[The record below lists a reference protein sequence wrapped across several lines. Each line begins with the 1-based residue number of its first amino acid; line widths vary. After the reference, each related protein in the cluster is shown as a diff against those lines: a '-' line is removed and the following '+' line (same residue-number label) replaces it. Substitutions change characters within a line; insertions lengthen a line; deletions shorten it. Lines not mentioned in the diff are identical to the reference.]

1 MQETDQSVVT
11 IEGDWQRLFAP
22 SAVGLLEPR
31 LATSLKAARWFG
43 GKARTIASTRVQDT
57 IALRLDAQ
65 AVVMLFV
72 DVSYADGGRDRYAMP
87 VTAAFDEEARAIEQE
102 SGHAVICSILVT
114 GGGDRRGLLYDALFS
129 PDCAAALLRAIG
141 KGMRF
146 PGNAGTLV
154 ASPTGAFAEAV
165 PDPSGL
171 TPSVMKGEQS
181 NTSVKF
187 NRRAI
192 LKLYR
197 RFEGGM
203 NPDLEIGR
211 ALTARKFPYIPSLLG
226 AVEWERSAGEP
237 ATVAIVQAFVEN
249 QGDAWQYTLGQ
260 LEQELSRLPPGRGKA
275 FPARKGGA
283 PAPGTYAGSAATLGR
298 RTGELHLALSH
309 CTEDPAFRPEPC
321 TGLYWDSLRER
332 MQQSI
337 RSALALLR
345 QRLTDLGED
354 DRRRADQVL
363 ASESLLLG
371 RVGSLATLNPTA
383 SRMRCHGDYHLGQ
396 VLYTGR
402 DFVIIDFEG
411 EPARPLAE
419 RRAKHVPIVDVAGMI
434 RSFHY
439 AAYVALQREQKR
451 RPGGDLPSG
460 LEAYLV
466 GWYEAARSAFLAG
479 YAAVADKA
487 AFWPPTDEERD
498 LLLDAH
504 LIEKALYELG
514 YELNNRPSW
523 VGVPLRGILQLV
535 ESKLADESR

>member
-1 MQETDQSVVT
+1 MQETDQTVVT

-22 SAVGLLEPR
+22 SAVGLLEPH
-31 LATSLKAARWFG
+31 LAASLKATRWFG
-43 GKARTIASTRVQDT
+43 GKARTIVSTRVEDT
-57 IALRLDAQ
+57 VALRLDAQ
-65 AVVMLFV
+65 AVVLLFV
-72 DVSYADGGRDRYAMP
+72 DVAYADGGRDRYVMP
-87 VTAAFDEEARAIEQE
+87 VTAAFDEGARAIEQA
-102 SGHAVICSILVT
+102 SAHAILCAILVT
-114 GGGDRRGLLYDALFS
+114 GGGRERRGLLYDALFS
-129 PDCAAALLRAIG
+129 PECAAALLRAIG
-141 KGMRF
+141 KGTRF
-146 PGNAGTLV
+146 PGNTGTLV

-165 PDPSGL
+165 ADPSGL

-187 NRRAI
+187 GRRAI

-211 ALTARKFPYIPSLLG
+211 ALTARKFPHTPALLG

-237 ATVAIVQAFVEN
+237 ATVAILQGFMEN
-249 QGDAWQYTLGQ
+249 KGDAWQYTLGE
-260 LEQELSRLPPGRGKA
+260 LEQELSRLE
-275 FPARKGGA
+275 
-283 PAPGTYAGSAATLGR
+283 PGTSVEGEPAARSYAESAATLGR
-298 RTGELHLALSH
+298 RTGELHVALSH
-309 CTEDPAFRPEPC
+309 CTDDPAFAPEPC
-321 TGLYWDSLRER
+321 SARYWESLRDR

-337 RSALALLR
+337 RSALGLLR
-345 QRLTDLGED
+345 ERRTDLGTD

-363 ASESLLLG
+363 ALEDLLLG
-371 RVGSLATLNPTA
+371 RVRMLTDRPPTT

-439 AAYVALQREQKR
+439 AAYVALEREEQR
-451 RPGGDLPSG
+451 RPAGERPSG
-460 LEAYLV
+460 LEGYLV
-466 GWYEAARSAFLAG
+466 RWYESARSAFLTG
-479 YAAVADKA
+479 YAAVAERA
-487 AFWPPTDEERD
+487 AFWPASEEERS

-504 LIEKALYELG
+504 LIEKALYELS
-514 YELNNRPSW
+514 YELNNRPTW

-535 ESKLADESR
+535 GSREAGASGSGRHA